1 MLEIRESFR
10 FPDRLICLAV
20 VDMANYIKIDR
31 RILDWEWYKN
41 INTKVLFLHMLL
53 KAYWKDTRIEG
64 KQLERG
70 SFISSIKN
78 LSFETSLTENE
89 VRTAILH
96 LKTTGEITSE
106 GTNKNTVFTIKN
118 YDSYQTINEQNHNQT
133 TNNPQPI
140 NKPLTTN
147 EEYKELEE
155 GKEKNDRNYLSIIT
169 HYNAIC
175 KSYPRIVKMSD
186 KRRKALSARMNQGY
200 TEEDF
205 KRLFELA
212 ENSGF
217 LKGDNDRDWSADFDW
232 LITDK
237 NMPKVLEEKYQE
249 KHTPRPSTG
258 KGKKPNRFHNL
269 EEHGYDYDKMVWGMM
284 NEQEASDVTK

>member
-1 MLEIRESFR
+1 
-10 FPDRLICLAV
+10 
-20 VDMANYIKIDR
+20 MANYIKIDR
-31 RILDWEWYKN
+31 KMLDWEWYKN

-53 KAYWKDTRIEG
+53 KAYWKETRIEG
-64 KQLERG
+64 KLIERG
-70 SFISSIKN
+70 SFVSSIKS

-118 YDSYQTINEQNHNQT
+118 YGLYQTVNEQNHNQT
-133 TNNPQPI
+133 TNEPQPI
-140 NKPLTTN
+140 NEPLTTN

-169 HYNAIC
+169 LYNSVC
-175 KSYPRIVKMSD
+175 RSYPRIVKLSD
-186 KRRKALSARMNQGY
+186 KRKKAISARMNQGY
-200 TEEDF
+200 NEDDF

-212 ENSGF
+212 ESSDF
-217 LKGDNDRDWSADFDW
+217 LKGGNDRNWSADFDW

-237 NMPKVLEEKYQE
+237 NMPRVLEGKYQE
-249 KHTPRPSTG
+249 KHTPRPPAAT
-258 KGKKPNRFHNL
+258 GKKPNRFHNL
-269 EEHGYDYDKMVWGMM
+269 EEHGYDYDKMMWNIVNG
-284 NEQEASDVTK
+284 QEVPDVLPE